1 MTVIGLDLH
10 KRYITACAMTEDGEI
25 LAEQRR
31 VVPEVAALEAFF
43 VGLPAPLTVAME
55 ATLYWA
61 WLHDHLVARGITV
74 QVAHA
79 YQVKLIWQARAK
91 TDPID
96 ARKLAEL
103 ARTHLLPTVWVAGPE
118 LRGQRKLL
126 RGRAYL
132 VRLRTSVKNRIH
144 GHLMAENCRTAVTDV
159 YGKAGRAWLATLPL
173 PVATRL
179 QVDLLLEVIDALN
192 VRLKRMDRDVAR
204 HEPLALQLQTVP
216 GIGVFGAMLLLAEIG
231 SIERFASSHEL
242 AAYAGLVPSTHSSGG
257 KTAHGTVGR
266 AGNRWLKWIL
276 IEAVQALKLAPGP
289 IGAQYQ
295 RLLRAKGKQKATVAA
310 ARKLCGY
317 LFWMLKEGWTYEQWL
332 LQYHELE
339 VRPTQR
345 MGTAA

>member
-1 MTVIGLDLH
+1 MTVVGLDLH
-10 KRYITACAMTEDGEI
+10 KRYITACAMTEDGEV
-25 LAEQRR
+25 LAERR
-31 VVPEVAALEAFF
+31 RLVPEVEALEAFCA
-43 VGLPAPLTVAME
+43 GLPAPLTVAME

-61 WLHDHLVARGITV
+61 WLHDRLITRGITV

-103 ARTHLLPTVWVAGPE
+103 ARTHLLPTVWVAGPA

-159 YGKAGRAWLATLPL
+159 YGKAGRAWLATLAL

-192 VRLKRMDRDVAR
+192 VRIKRMDRDVTRLAR
-204 HEPLALQLQTVP
+204 HHPVAQQLQTVP

-231 SIERFASSHEL
+231 PVERFRSSHEL

-257 KTAHGTVGR
+257 KTSHGRVGR
-266 AGNRWLKWIL
+266 AGNSWLKWIL

-295 RLLRAKGKQKATVAA
+295 RLVRAKGKQKATVAA
-310 ARKLCGY
+310 ARKLCCY
-317 LFWMLKEGWTYEQWL
+317 LYWMLKEGWTYEQLL
-332 LQYHELE
+332 LQHH
-339 VRPTQR
+339 
-345 MGTAA
+345 